1 MFPTCPLDG
10 TGSVPKPWQDG
21 VSGTHT
27 GVGSPGRCRED
38 GETSAEREE
47 SLHGVSALHLAVP
60 TISQQ
65 RKHRALN
72 PLKTNS
78 ARAQA
83 QKGDRGHCR
92 QPGRVSLLE
101 TRAASASG
109 NYLRG
114 LEDVFSLRPMLIN
127 RSLESGVLPG
137 RPGALWQHGQRFAES
152 FLPARA
158 PECSAPD
165 AKERLPKGQH
175 REQQKGAR
183 KFQNLFKTN
192 LNQGAINQAQK

>member
-1 MFPTCPLDG
+1 MARLHCIWLYL
-10 TGSVPKPWQDG
+10 QL
-21 VSGTHT
+21 VS
-27 GVGSPGRCRED
+27 
-38 GETSAEREE
+38 
-47 SLHGVSALHLAVP
+47 
-60 TISQQ
+60 
-65 RKHRALN
+65 KHRALN
-72 PLKTNS
+72 PLKNNS

-83 QKGDRGHCR
+83 QKGDRGHCG

-137 RPGALWQHGQRFAES
+137 CPGALWQHGQRFAES

-158 PECSAPD
+158 PERSAPD
-165 AKERLPKGQH
+165 AKEHLPKGQH
-175 REQQKGAR
+175 WEQRKGAR